1 MKRSPFESASF
12 AVQDWLDRGAGAGSA
27 ARDAKV
33 RIENGCAWDIDLRDD
48 ALPIKG
54 VRLVL
59 PADFPASPCELYVS
73 REYFLKLPHIEAD
86 GHVCPGDDA
95 DSRRLR

>member
-59 PADFPASPCELYVS
+59 PAEP
-73 REYFLKLPHIEAD
+73 
-86 GHVCPGDDA
+86 
-95 DSRRLR
+95 